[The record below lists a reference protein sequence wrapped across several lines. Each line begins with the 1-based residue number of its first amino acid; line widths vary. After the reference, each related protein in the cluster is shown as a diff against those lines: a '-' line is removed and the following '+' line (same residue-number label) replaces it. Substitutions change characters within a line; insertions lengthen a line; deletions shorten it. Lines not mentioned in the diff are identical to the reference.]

1 MRKEQRINTEHRQEM
16 NASSFIQ
23 FETFTNT
30 YHLLDT
36 VVGAWGRY
44 EPNKY
49 PSLKEHMFYLRK
61 IGNKLNK

>member
-1 MRKEQRINTEHRQEM
+1 MRKEQRINFEHRQEM

-49 PSLKEHMFYLRK
+49 PSLMEHTF
-61 IGNKLNK
+61 